1 MASLRDTASEPTGI
15 IFLGSGESMLV
26 SLQHR
31 ATGVGA
37 LLKISGFQV
46 RRHRRDRD
54 HDDFWPWKS
63 GRHRW

>member
-1 MASLRDTASEPTGI
+1 VQSDGCVRIASLRDTASEPTGI
-15 IFLGSGESMLV
+15 IFNGSGDTMFV

-37 LLKISGFQV
+37 LLKITGFDV

-54 HDDFWPWKS
+54 DW
-63 GRHRW
+63 R